1 MEGTGEQE
9 ENSLDGDI
17 SGSHEK
23 LQECASK
30 GQSKSDKFKVELD
43 GTTDID
49 DAITSRPASER
60 SKTDVNLDTTHPSR
74 YVISVFA

>member
-9 ENSLDGDI
+9 ENSLDGNI

-23 LQECASK
+23 LQESACK

-43 GTTDID
+43 GTDID

-60 SKTDVNLDTTHPSR
+60 SKTDVNLDTTHPSG

>member
-23 LQECASK
+23 LQKSASK

-43 GTTDID
+43 GTDID